1 MAMNHLKDVFHEEL
15 SAPDSDLVRVDA
27 GRVHIGERNWLPHE
41 VLESMGEKAYSEA
54 FDSWRDE
61 RRETLLARAE
71 EQLDQLDQLDRFE
84 ALKAAYRRRVVIPF
98 VGAGMSIASGYI
110 GWTAFLLRVRADAG
124 LDKAAFETVLAA
136 GQYEYGAQLLA
147 DALGA
152 GFNERVQ
159 AKFGTDRELRGP
171 VQFLPHLFPEC
182 PVITTNFDSVVKRC
196 YRGRDDWVF
205 EDEVVG
211 LGSDELT
218 RHMAA
223 GRRVLIQLH
232 GQASTPRGRVL
243 TAAEYDAAYADPAV
257 LPNAI
262 RALCSRTMLFLGCSL
277 SVDRVMT
284 AIRQHVEME
293 GHDRCARHYAFI
305 AAPEEEDARRARGL
319 ELERMNIY
327 PIWYPQNEDN
337 EFIEAYFYKLADG
350 VVEL

>member
-1 MAMNHLKDVFHEEL
+1 MDHLKDVFHEEL
-15 SAPDSDLVRVDA
+15 SAPGSGAVRVEG
-27 GRVHIGERNWLPHE
+27 GRVHIRERNWLPHE
-41 VLESMGEKAYSEA
+41 VLESMGKEAYSEA
-54 FDSWRDE
+54 FNSWRDE
-61 RRETLLARAE
+61 RRETLVARAD
-71 EQLDQLDQLDRFE
+71 EQLVQLDQLDRFE
-84 ALKAAYRRRVVIPF
+84 ALKAAYRRRAVMPF
-98 VGAGMSIASGYI
+98 VGAGMSIASGYV
-110 GWTAFLLRVRADAG
+110 GWTAFLKRARADAG
-124 LDKAAFETVLAA
+124 LDEAAFEALLTT
-136 GQYEYGAQLLA
+136 GQYEQAAQVIA

-159 AKFGTDRELRGP
+159 AKYGIDRELRGP
-171 VQFLPHLFPEC
+171 VQFLPHVFSEC

-196 YRGRDDWVF
+196 YRRRDEWAF
-205 EDEVVG
+205 EEEVVG
-211 LGSDELT
+211 LSSEELA
-218 RHMAA
+218 RYLAS
-223 GRRVLIQLH
+223 GRRVLVLLH

-243 TAAEYDAAYADPAV
+243 TAREYDGAYGDAAV

-284 AIRQHVEME
+284 ALRQHVDAE
-293 GHDRCARHYAFI
+293 GHDRCARHYAFV
-305 AAPEEEDARRARGL
+305 AAPEDEGARRTRGL